1 MSTKTVITIDGKEY
15 PCQRTMGATFDFK
28 DITGKDV
35 SKMDPE
41 DVTESLTFMWATIRA
56 ACARFDTE
64 FPYAT
69 PRDMAMVITEAEVT
83 EFGQLMAEQA
93 QEEVKKK
100 MTTMK
105 TQARPRP
112 SK

>member
-1 MSTKTVITIDGKEY
+1 MEAKSTIIIDGKEY

-56 ACARFDTE
+56 ASKRVGVE
-64 FPYAT
+64 FPYDT
-69 PRDMAMVITEAEVT
+69 PRDMALVITDVEVA
-83 EFGQLMAEQA
+83 EFGRLMTVQT
-93 QEEVKKK
+93 QVDVKKK
-100 MTTMK
+100 ETVKTT
-105 TQARPRP
+105 ARPR
-112 SK
+112 SSR